1 MAEEIISCKL
11 PFFNLIA
18 NLLYNNTLHEES
30 IAIKNVWKKG
40 SNLYFNVYFYN
51 SHQSRI
57 LDSSYFHD
65 IYDLDTDR
73 YYKDMEVFYLDF
85 ISIQKLHKEQSMQES
100 KAERIENSYNY
111 LESLRSEITILA
123 FFARLTKRFQSI
135 KNNVISDYIKRRQ
148 PKYVTMSEQ
157 YVDAYV
163 KSILPSKDLFYEA
176 LHNLKYKSVKEIED
190 LVYEAVKI
198 SVSDGTIHY
207 DEKIYLAELLQR
219 LRDEG
224 IEPSIEF

>member
-1 MAEEIISCKL
+1 MAESILSCKL

-18 NLLYNNTLHEES
+18 NLLYNNTLHEEA
-30 IAIKNVWKKG
+30 IALKNVWKKG
-40 SNLYFNVYFYN
+40 NNLYFNVYFYN

-73 YYKDMEVFYLDF
+73 YYKDMEAFYFDF
-85 ISIQKLHKEQSMQES
+85 ISVQRLHKEQSMQES
-100 KAERIENSYNY
+100 KTERVENSYNY
-111 LESLRSEITILA
+111 LESLYAEVTILA
-123 FFARLTKRFQSI
+123 FFARINKSCQSI

-148 PKYVTMSEQ
+148 PKHVTISEQ
-157 YVDAYV
+157 YIDAYV
-163 KSILPSKDLFYEA
+163 KSILPSKDSFYEA
-176 LHNLKYKSVKEIED
+176 LHNLKYKNIKDIEE
-190 LVYEAVKI
+190 LVYEVVKI

-207 DEKIYLAELLQR
+207 DEKIYLAELLQI